1 MRATVYIETTIPSY
15 LAARPSNVFTEQAM
29 QGATKLWWDTKRGDF
44 DLYSSEEVLREAARG
59 DEGAAKRR
67 LEFLDGIPL
76 LPVLP
81 AVRDLTRHLVSTGLI
96 PAKVESDDLHL
107 ALAAVH
113 GIDILLTW
121 NCRHLANPVMQEKY
135 REALRRFGYVLPGM
149 ASPQQLLNL

>member
-44 DLYSSEEVLREAARG
+44 DLYSSEEDFREAARG

-96 PAKVESDDLHL
+96 PAKVESDALHL